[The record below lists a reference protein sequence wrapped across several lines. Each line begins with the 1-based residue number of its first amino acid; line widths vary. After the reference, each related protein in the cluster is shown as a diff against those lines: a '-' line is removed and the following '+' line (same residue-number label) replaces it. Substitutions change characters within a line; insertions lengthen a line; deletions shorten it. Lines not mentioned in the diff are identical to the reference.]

1 MIAIEFTPEDVRDPK
16 LFISEVTR
24 NRLSGVEEELAL
36 LQKLLSV
43 LECTRPEVKGR
54 ARALSTTRRLVA
66 RAAKKLEH
74 VREDIRSAL
83 ERRRSRVSW
92 QWCGERIE
100 MNLAEKEPS
109 LEVASD
115 ELTALG
121 EKLRLLLIL
130 LLTLG
135 RTCKRLRREPL
146 GQAKSA
152 VREASELLF
161 EAQAVM
167 ERAFPGELHRDG
179 GRAHAEF
186 TRRAS

>member
-1 MIAIEFTPEDVRDPK
+1 MIAIEFTMEDVGDAK
-16 LFISEVTR
+16 AFISEVTR

-43 LECTRPEVKGR
+43 LECRRPHGK

-100 MNLAEKEPS
+100 MKLAEKEPS
-109 LEVASD
+109 LEVARD

-121 EKLRLLLIL
+121 EKLSLLLIL

-135 RTCKRLRREPL
+135 PTCKRLRREPL
-146 GQAKSA
+146 GQARSA
-152 VREASELLF
+152 VRKASELLF

-167 ERAFPGELHRDG
+167 ERAFPGELHCDG
-179 GRAHAEF
+179 GRAHAEL